1 MFKQDCS
8 VKCLKQL
15 PLGLVLVLHNLTSL
29 PWRSNRKW
37 FSVLS
42 SSRLSRA
49 ENLGC
54 TEYVTDMTS
63 AIVYLHTSV
72 HAHIETH
79 TCSQSSTHKTVSD
92 GPVYHPVILLHY
104 GLASGCCLAT
114 VISPVVVTAVV
125 AICSAVAQLLC
136 PGLIAHCF
144 AVPPH
149 TAVRIQVPFILC
161 KWQSPFVGRDLVL
174 TLHYDVHVILDPLNN
189 CWELDFLHSDSFI
202 PSFVLTKFFNS
213 FSFKVI
219 LKRCIEVMQ
228 NVKT

>member
-8 VKCLKQL
+8 VKCLKQW
-15 PLGLVLVLHNLTSL
+15 PPGLVLVLDNLMSL

-37 FSVLS
+37 LSVLS

-49 ENLGC
+49 ENMGC
-54 TEYVTDMTS
+54 TVNVTDMTS
-63 AIVYLHTSV
+63 AIVYLHAYV

-79 TCSQSSTHKTVSD
+79 TCSQSYTHKALSD

-104 GLASGCCLAT
+104 GLASSCCLAT

-149 TAVRIQVPFILC
+149 TTAVRIQVPFILC

-174 TLHYDVHVILDPLNN
+174 CCSNTEHYIMT
-189 CWELDFLHSDSFI
+189 C
-202 PSFVLTKFFNS
+202 
-213 FSFKVI
+213 
-219 LKRCIEVMQ
+219 M
-228 NVKT
+228 